1 MDDISE
7 DLLVLGRESQ
17 HRGDDAGRDVLREV
31 TPPVDEFTPFHL
43 VEVLVAESANLRLQC
58 VDRTGCEGRKNDAT
72 RDRVKGRVR
81 RDRRRATHRR
91 GNEVRRQLVV
101 DHDHHAA
108 REVLRVI
115 AERRH
120 HLVRRR
126 EPPAAVAI
134 SVRNGAA
141 LAQVFPNW
149 VGIVHPLR
157 IRVVPIGGEVL
168 DRHLLRYGFV
178 NDVAH
183 VQPLAQNS
191 NRQVPWAT
199 NLARRPR
206 HGFGVGQIES
216 GVPLDELL
224 DRDTHL
230 ETGQVGSSAAVDAQ
244 SKGDVAILRAV
255 DDERVGILERDG
267 VAVGGGKAQQ
277 NPVVLLHRT
286 ALVLHVVL
294 HESRHGDR
302 GVEAKELFDCHGHE
316 IGFIDQPLQIVTV
329 VGQMPDRRTDGGP
342 RRVDAGDEDEDHRPE
357 DVLHRQVLPVKFHVQ
372 QVRREVVA
380 RVGDVVFHLGHEVLF
395 DWFELD
401 YPFFLRMIDS
411 LQDDVDEFEE
421 ELDVLF
427 RETQHSTNDARWYVL
442 RVLRARVDDVR
453 TRHIVQQ
460 FRTQFTDH
468 RFERI
473 DRTGREGGQYQSTGD
488 RVKRRIR
495 RDRRRYANGRG
506 QV

>member
-267 VAVGGGKAQQ
+267 VAV
-277 NPVVLLHRT
+277 
-286 ALVLHVVL
+286 
-294 HESRHGDR
+294 
-302 GVEAKELFDCHGHE
+302 
-316 IGFIDQPLQIVTV
+316 

-442 RVLRARVDDVR
+442 RLLRARVDDVR